1 MSLRVVIVDDEPLA
15 RERVRT
21 FLAEEADIE
30 IVAECGDG
38 ADAVNQIEKLR
49 PDVLFLDVQMPRLN
63 GFEVLAALDADAM
76 PAVVFTTAHDDH
88 AIRAFEVSAV
98 DYLLKPFKQ
107 PRFCKALERARAQV
121 RSATGGSKAVPQL
134 SKLLS
139 QWREGAGDGPR
150 VLVKSPDRIL
160 FLKPAEIDH
169 IEACGNYVVL
179 HVGKDKHI
187 VRETMTAMET
197 RLEPSGFMR
206 INRSVILNLSRIKEL
221 QPVAAGEYVVILRSG
236 VRLNM
241 TCSLRDLQARMN
253 QA

>member
-1 MSLRVVIVDDEPLA
+1 MSLRVIIVDDEPLA

-21 FLAEEADIE
+21 FLADEPDVE
-30 IVAECGDG
+30 IMAECADG
-38 ADAVNQIEKLR
+38 AEAVEKIEALR

-63 GFEVLAALDADAM
+63 GFEVLEAIGPDAI
-76 PAVVFTTAHDDH
+76 PIVVFTTAHDDH

-107 PRFCKALERARAQV
+107 PRFHKALERARTQLQAAKGSTPKPEL
-121 RSATGGSKAVPQL
+121 SA
-134 SKLLS
+134 LLS
-139 QWREGAGDGPR
+139 HWREASGGGPR

-160 FLKPAEIDH
+160 FLKPDEIDH

-179 HVGKDKHI
+179 YSGKEKHI
-187 VRETMTAMET
+187 VRETMTAMEA
-197 RLEPSGFMR
+197 RLSSSGFMR

-221 QPVAAGEYVVILRSG
+221 QPLAAGEYVVILKTG
-236 VRLNM
+236 ARLNM

-253 QA
+253 QG

>member
-1 MSLRVVIVDDEPLA
+1 MSLRIVIVDDEPLA

-21 FLAEEADIE
+21 FLSDEPDVE
-30 IVAECGDG
+30 IVAECANG
-38 ADAVNQIEKLR
+38 AEAVERIEKLR

-63 GFEVLAALDADAM
+63 GFEVLEAIDPDAM
-76 PAVVFTTAHDDH
+76 PIVIFTTAHDDH
-88 AIRAFEVSAV
+88 AIRAFEVNAV

-107 PRFCKALERARAQV
+107 PRFRKALERARTQLQAAK
-121 RSATGGSKAVPQL
+121 SDNGAPQL
-134 SKLLS
+134 NTLIS
-139 QWREGAGDGPR
+139 QWREAAGGGPR

-160 FLKPAEIDH
+160 FLKPDEVDH

-179 HVGKDKHI
+179 HSGKEKHI

-197 RLEPSGFMR
+197 RLGSSGFMR

-221 QPVAAGEYVVILRSG
+221 QPLAAGEYVVILKSG

>member
-1 MSLRVVIVDDEPLA
+1 MSLRIVIVDDEPLA

-21 FLAEEADIE
+21 FLAEEPDVDV
-30 IVAECGDG
+30 VAECADG

-63 GFEVLAALDADAM
+63 GFEVLEALDAEALPM
-76 PAVVFTTAHDDH
+76 VIFTTAHDDH

-107 PRFCKALERARAQV
+107 PRFRKALERARTQLGTAK
-121 RSATGGSKAVPQL
+121 GGKSDPQL
-134 SKLLS
+134 STLLAH
-139 QWREGAGDGPR
+139 WRQGAGGGPR

-160 FLKPAEIDH
+160 FLKPDEIDH

-179 HVGKDKHI
+179 HAGKEKHI
-187 VRETMTAMET
+187 VRETMTAMEA
-197 RLEPSGFMR
+197 RLGSAGFMR

-221 QPVAAGEYVVILRSG
+221 QPMAAGEYVVILKTG
-236 VRLNM
+236 VKLNM

-253 QA
+253 QT

>member
-21 FLAEEADIE
+21 FLAEEPDVE
-30 IVAECGDG
+30 VVAECADG
-38 ADAVNQIEKLR
+38 AEAVNRIEELR

-63 GFEVLAALDADAM
+63 GFEVLEAIDSAAM
-76 PAVVFTTAHDDH
+76 PVVVFTTAHDEH

-107 PRFCKALERARAQV
+107 PRFRKALERARTQL
-121 RSATGGSKAVPQL
+121 RAVKGTNVNPQL
-134 SKLLS
+134 ATLLS
-139 QWREGAGDGPR
+139 QWREGSGRGPR

-160 FLKPAEIDH
+160 FLKPEEIDH

-179 HVGKDKHI
+179 HTGKERHI
-187 VRETMTAMET
+187 VRETMTAMEA
-197 RLEPSGFMR
+197 RLGNAGFMR

-221 QPVAAGEYVVILRSG
+221 QPLAAGEYVVILKTG
-236 VRLNM
+236 ARLNM
-241 TCSLRDLQARMN
+241 TCSLRELQARLN

>member
-21 FLAEEADIE
+21 FLAEEPDVE
-30 IVAECGDG
+30 IVAECADG
-38 ADAVNQIEKLR
+38 AEAVSRIEQLR

-63 GFEVLAALDADAM
+63 GFEVLEAIDAAAM
-76 PAVVFTTAHDDH
+76 PVVIFTTAHDDH

-107 PRFCKALERARAQV
+107 PRFRKALERARTQLVALKGV
-121 RSATGGSKAVPQL
+121 TADPQL
-134 SKLLS
+134 PKLIS
-139 QWREGAGDGPR
+139 QWREGAGGGPR
-150 VLVKSPDRIL
+150 VLVKSSDRIL
-160 FLKPAEIDH
+160 FLKPEEIDH

-179 HVGKDKHI
+179 HAGKEKHI
-187 VRETMTAMET
+187 VRETMMAMEA
-197 RLEPSGFMR
+197 RLGSSGFMR

-221 QPVAAGEYVVILRSG
+221 QPLAAGEYIVILKTG

-241 TCSLRDLQARMN
+241 TCSLRELQARMGHT
-253 QA
+253 

>member
-1 MSLRVVIVDDEPLA
+1 MNLRVVIVDDEPLA

-21 FLAEEADIE
+21 FLADEPDVE

-38 ADAVNQIEKLR
+38 AEAVNRVEELR

-63 GFEVLAALDADAM
+63 GFEVLEAIAPDAM

-107 PRFCKALERARAQV
+107 PRLRKALERARLQLRANQ
-121 RSATGGSKAVPQL
+121 SGNASPQL
-134 SKLLS
+134 SNLLTK
-139 QWREGAGDGPR
+139 WRESTGSGPR

-160 FLKPAEIDH
+160 FLKAEEIDH

-179 HVGKDKHI
+179 HSGKDKHI
-187 VRETMTAMET
+187 VRETMTAMEA
-197 RLEPSGFMR
+197 RLSSSGFMR

-221 QPVAAGEYVVILRSG
+221 QPLTVGEYVVILKTG

-241 TCSLRDLQARMN
+241 TCSLRDLQARIN

>member
-21 FLAEEADIE
+21 FLAEEADVE

-38 ADAVNQIEKLR
+38 AEAVSRIEELR

-63 GFEVLAALDADAM
+63 GFEVLEAIDAAAM
-76 PAVVFTTAHDDH
+76 PVVIFTTAHDDH

-107 PRFCKALERARAQV
+107 PRFRKALERARTQLLALK
-121 RSATGGSKAVPQL
+121 GSKSDPQL
-134 SKLLS
+134 ATLLS
-139 QWREGAGDGPR
+139 QWRQGQSAGPR
-150 VLVKSPDRIL
+150 ILVKSPDRIL
-160 FLKPAEIDH
+160 FLKPEEIDH

-179 HVGKDKHI
+179 HAGKERHL
-187 VRETMTAMET
+187 VRETMTAMEA
-197 RLEPSGFMR
+197 RLASSGFMR

-221 QPVAAGEYVVILRSG
+221 QPLAAGEYVVILKTG

-241 TCSLRDLQARMN
+241 TCSLRELQARMN

>member
-1 MSLRVVIVDDEPLA
+1 MNLRVIIVDDEPLA

-21 FLAEEADIE
+21 FLADEPDVE
-30 IVAECGDG
+30 IAAECADG
-38 ADAVNQIEKLR
+38 AEAVEQIEKLR
-49 PDVLFLDVQMPRLN
+49 PDVVFLDVQMPRLN
-63 GFEVLAALDADAM
+63 GFEVLEAIGAEAM

-107 PRFCKALERARAQV
+107 PRFRKALERVRAQTK
-121 RSATGGSKAVPQL
+121 TGNDGAPDSQL
-134 SKLLS
+134 SNLLS
-139 QWREGAGDGPR
+139 QWREASGGGPR

-160 FLKPAEIDH
+160 FLKPEEIDH

-179 HVGKDKHI
+179 HSGKEKHI
-187 VRETMTAMET
+187 VRETMTAMES
-197 RLEPSGFMR
+197 RLSNSGFMR

-221 QPVAAGEYVVILRSG
+221 QPMAAGEYVVILKTG
-236 VRLNM
+236 ARLNM

>member
-21 FLAEEADIE
+21 FLADEPELE
-30 IVAECGDG
+30 IVAECADG
-38 ADAVNQIEKLR
+38 AEAVKQIEKLR
-49 PDVLFLDVQMPRLN
+49 PDVVFLDVQMPRLN
-63 GFEVLAALDADAM
+63 GFEVLEALEPDAM
-76 PAVVFTTAHDDH
+76 PIVVFTTAHDDH

-107 PRFCKALERARAQV
+107 PRFRKALERARTQLQSTKS
-121 RSATGGSKAVPQL
+121 SAPKPEL
-134 SKLLS
+134 SALLS
-139 QWREGAGDGPR
+139 QWREAAGNGPR

-160 FLKPAEIDH
+160 FLKPDEIDH

-179 HVGKDKHI
+179 HSGKEKHI
-187 VRETMTAMET
+187 VRETMTAMES
-197 RLEPSGFMR
+197 RLNSSGFMR

-221 QPVAAGEYVVILRSG
+221 QPLAAGEYVVILKTG
-236 VRLNM
+236 ARLNM
-241 TCSLRDLQARMN
+241 TCSLRELQARMN

>member
-1 MSLRVVIVDDEPLA
+1 MSLRVIIVDDEPLA

-21 FLAEEADIE
+21 FLADEQDVE
-30 IVAECGDG
+30 IVAECADG
-38 ADAVNQIEKLR
+38 AEAVSQIEKLR
-49 PDVLFLDVQMPRLN
+49 PDLVFLDVQMPRLN
-63 GFEVLAALDADAM
+63 GFEVLEALGPEAM
-76 PAVVFTTAHDDH
+76 PIVVFTTAHDDH

-107 PRFCKALERARAQV
+107 PRFRKALERSRTQLQATKGNTPKPEL
-121 RSATGGSKAVPQL
+121 SA
-134 SKLLS
+134 LLS
-139 QWREGAGDGPR
+139 QWREANGGGPR

-160 FLKPAEIDH
+160 FLKPDEIDH

-179 HVGKDKHI
+179 YSGKEKHI
-187 VRETMTAMET
+187 VRETMTAMES
-197 RLEPSGFMR
+197 RLNSSGFMR

-221 QPVAAGEYVVILRSG
+221 QPMAAGEYVVILKTG
-236 VRLNM
+236 ARLNM

>member
-21 FLAEEADIE
+21 FLADETDVE
-30 IVAECGDG
+30 IVAECADG
-38 ADAVNQIEKLR
+38 AEALERIEALR

-63 GFEVLAALDADAM
+63 GFEVLEAIGTDPM
-76 PAVVFTTAHDDH
+76 PVVVFTTAHDDH

-107 PRFCKALERARAQV
+107 PRFRKALERARTQLQ
-121 RSATGGSKAVPQL
+121 ATKNNAVKPEL
-134 SKLLS
+134 STLLS
-139 QWREGAGDGPR
+139 QWREASGNGPR

-160 FLKPAEIDH
+160 FLKPDEIDH

-179 HVGKDKHI
+179 YSGKEKHI
-187 VRETMTAMET
+187 VRETMTAMEA
-197 RLEPSGFMR
+197 RLNSSGFMR

-221 QPVAAGEYVVILRSG
+221 QPLAAGEYVVILKTG
-236 VRLNM
+236 ARLNM
-241 TCSLRDLQARMN
+241 TCSLRELQARMN